1 MREGRT
7 RDDRRVRGERPPSL
21 AGRRVTIL
29 LGLVA
34 AVLVGLVAYRYW
46 PAWIGELGLDLLG
59 QLFGRVERVWHE
71 TGGRWVTLLVV
82 VAASA
87 IGALLTRRNRTLGI
101 AIVEVAI
108 AAGAVVALLQPPGW

>member
-1 MREGRT
+1 M
-7 RDDRRVRGERPPSL
+7 

-34 AVLVGLVAYRYW
+34 ALLVALVAYRYW
-46 PAWIGELGLDLLG
+46 PAWIGDVGLDLLSRLLG
-59 QLFGRVERVWHE
+59 HVERVWHD

-82 VAASA
+82 IAACA

-101 AIVEVAI
+101 AIIEVAI
-108 AAGAVVALLQPPGW
+108 AAGAIVALLQPPGW